1 MASIDLATAL
11 LVILRNNIVF
21 SDSHDTLSVSLE
33 QAKVLGWLWEI
44 TPKYEALP
52 LS

>member
-1 MASIDLATAL
+1 
-11 LVILRNNIVF
+11 
-21 SDSHDTLSVSLE
+21 VSLE

-52 LS
+52 LSWKGDGQAAVVSGVQDWGAEL